1 MTKSKFVIDKL
12 AKLFEQGLISYKD
25 LSSEIINVLKSKRDE
40 IIFKMKLTSKEE
52 TDILIKRVENLEKKI
67 EKLEKNKLKKRTT
80 KAKKS

>member
-1 MTKSKFVIDKL
+1 MSKSKFVIDKL

-52 TDILIKRVENLEKKI
+52 TDILIKRVENLEKKL
-67 EKLEKNKLKKRTT
+67 EKLEKNKFKK
-80 KAKKS
+80 KL